1 MMIPDS
7 FPCALV
13 TWNEFY
19 DLARTLSREIKASN
33 WRPDLVVAIGR
44 GGYVPARVVCDFL
57 VHDRLTSIKVEHWG
71 IAAQKRDHAVV
82 RFPLAMDVSGERVL
96 IVDDVTDT
104 GETLAAAVGYIEG
117 LGPGEVRT
125 AVLQHK
131 TSSAFN
137 PDYSAEVLADWRWII
152 YPWAVH
158 EDLVGFAERVLAA
171 SKDPISRD
179 QIRSDLKGRF
189 EIDLDEEE
197 MAEIL
202 EEVVALGKGSGS
214 GSLYRAAR
222 S

>member
-1 MMIPDS
+1 MIPDS

-19 DLARTLSREIKASN
+19 DLARTLSREIKASG

-57 VHDRLTSIKVEHWG
+57 VHDQLTSIKVEHWG

-82 RFPLAMDVSGERVL
+82 RFPLATDVSGERVL

-104 GETLAAAVGYIEG
+104 GETLTVAVGYIES
-117 LGPGEVRT
+117 LGPMEVRT

-131 TSSAFN
+131 TRSAFK
-137 PDYSAEVLADWRWII
+137 PDFYAEEMVEWRWII

-158 EDLVGFAERVLAA
+158 EDLVGFVERVLAA
-171 SKDPISRD
+171 PKVPISQD
-179 QIRSDLKGRF
+179 QIRSDLKRRF

-202 EEVVALGKGSGS
+202 EEVVVLGKGRRSGS
-214 GSLYRAAR
+214 VYRAGR
-222 S
+222 F